1 MHASTF
7 VFTDLRYLHVR
18 ITCTHSPLSGYA
30 VVALEDSVQVPGHD
44 AIEQSI
50 EHKEDERKVCWRKVK
65 LREGGRGKDINW
77 GCKLQHLKPDFSRNH
92 LCKIK
97 DTVTMY
103 NARSATH

>member
-44 AIEQSI
+44 AIEQGI

-65 LREGGRGKDINW
+65 LRGEGEGKIFIVRMVTTFEARF
-77 GCKLQHLKPDFSRNH
+77 FSEP
-92 LCKIK
+92 L
-97 DTVTMY
+97 V
-103 NARSATH
+103 